1 MPSNMPFFQ
10 AASNKTAS
18 LAVAGAAVAALTATG
33 RKAGRRLHAL
43 HEAALMSH
51 IQQMGEVTELG
62 RCFCFLSWTPS
73 LTSLVQDVNSLK
85 PKLMSSSLIPALA
98 SHLC

>member
-1 MPSNMPFFQ
+1 MVHAPSNMPFFQ

-43 HEAALMSH
+43 HE
-51 IQQMGEVTELG
+51 G
-62 RCFCFLSWTPS
+62 P
-73 LTSLVQDVNSLK
+73 
-85 PKLMSSSLIPALA
+85 
-98 SHLC
+98 